1 MSLGPTLSIL
11 NGMQTAKI
19 MGDYAIG
26 GAVAAF
32 LYLEPGTTFDLDIFV
47 ALDPGPSGIVDLGP
61 IYSYLMGLG
70 YIPRREGIVVE
81 GWEVQFLPTG
91 DALQREALNK
101 AVPRQI
107 EGVPT
112 RVLTQEHLMAI
123 CLQTA
128 RPKDL
133 SRLVQFVQ
141 EGHPDLVSLTDIL
154 GRHLL
159 LDKWATFQ
167 ARYLTPL

>member
-1 MSLGPTLSIL
+1 
-11 NGMQTAKI
+11 MQTANVI
-19 MGDYAIG
+19 GEYAIG

-47 ALDPGPSGIVDLGP
+47 VLDPGPSGIVNLGP
-61 IYSYLMGLG
+61 IFSYLMGLG
-70 YIPRREGIVVE
+70 YLSRREGIVVE
-81 GWEVQFLPTG
+81 GWEVQFLPTSDELTLEG
-91 DALQREALNK
+91 LRKAIVRE
-101 AVPRQI
+101 I
-107 EGVPT
+107 DGIST

-141 EGHPDLVSLTDIL
+141 EGHSDLVALTDIL
-154 GRHLL
+154 GRHRLL
-159 LDKWATFQ
+159 EKWATFQ
-167 ARYLTPL
+167 TRYLTPL

>member
-1 MSLGPTLSIL
+1 MSLGPTLGIL
-11 NGMQTAKI
+11 NGMQAAKI

-32 LYLEPGTTFDLDIFV
+32 LYLEPGTTFDLDIFL

-61 IYSYLMGLG
+61 TYSYLMGLG

-159 LDKWATFQ
+159 LDKWAAFQ